1 MHVDTGTGMVM
12 VSLMLGVAKRVL
24 VLFYQV
30 ANELFATMLPMNIDN
45 PYLGLQICTD
55 SQLTFSNFFGKKPEN
70 FDVGKV
76 ADLP

>member
-1 MHVDTGTGMVM
+1 MNFF
-12 VSLMLGVAKRVL
+12 S
-24 VLFYQV
+24 
-30 ANELFATMLPMNIDN
+30 TMLLMNIDN